1 MQNVIEIKIPVE
13 EIAARQERVVKTKRF
28 ATADRVPVWPAINYR
43 FLLPKIGVHFDDYFN
58 DPEVMLR
65 SQILGQKWLMENIK
79 TDQYSITGA
88 WTGAWTDF
96 QNTTEASGLGCE
108 VVFPEDD
115 IPWVKQDGWIKTDA
129 DLRRLEQ
136 IDSITQGLNGRQV
149 EFRRGMM
156 AVADKYPV
164 RFQGGPVFYPGANP
178 ALTHTSNGPFMLAA
192 DLMGI
197 TEAFTAI
204 LDRPDFMR
212 ELFEIVIEKT
222 ITWLDFCWREMQI
235 PHRDF
240 AWTDDLAASLSA
252 EVYRDMVL
260 PYEKKLRFHFDGWVA
275 LHMCGQTNHLLSIF
289 ADEVK
294 INEYQ
299 GFGWK
304 VDLDRIGQVMGGRVV
319 LVGNVSPLTIAYG
332 TPEAVKAETV
342 QVIEKLGAYQ
352 GLIIQD
358 GNNIAPGSPLENI
371 NAMMEAA
378 EEYGRL

>member
-43 FLLPKIGVHFDDYFN
+43 FLLPKIGVRFDDYFN

-108 VVFPEDD
+108 VVFPADD
-115 IPWVKQDGWIKTDA
+115 IPWVKQDGWVKTDA

-178 ALTHTSNGPFMLAA
+178 ALTHTSHGPFTLAA

-378 EEYGRL
+378 EEYVRL